1 MKLYYLFLLV
11 MFLLMGCTNSSNTS
25 GPNTIGTSKVHGDVY
40 SYVIDGHEYIKLG
53 NGFAHSGTCKKCR
66 TDLESIIRKVVKEE
80 RSQW

>member
-11 MFLLMGCTNSSNTS
+11 MFLLMGCTNSSNIS

-53 NGFAHSGTCKKCR
+53 NGFAR
-66 TDLESIIRKVVKEE
+66 NVRQIWKVVKEE

>member
-11 MFLLMGCTNSSNTS
+11 MFLLMGCTNSSNIS

-53 NGFAHSGTCKKCR
+53 NGFLALAR
-66 TDLESIIRKVVKEE
+66 NVRQIWKVLSVK
-80 RSQW
+80 

>member
-11 MFLLMGCTNSSNTS
+11 MFLLMGCTNSSNIS

-53 NGFAHSGTCKKCR
+53 NGFCTFWYLQENVR
-66 TDLESIIRKVVKEE
+66 QIWKVLSVK
-80 RSQW
+80 

>member
-11 MFLLMGCTNSSNTS
+11 MFLLMGCTNSSNIS
-25 GPNTIGTSKVHGDVY
+25 GPNTIGTSK
-40 SYVIDGHEYIKLG
+40 GHEYIELG
-53 NGFAHSGTCKKCR
+53 NGFAHSGTCKKCK

>member
-11 MFLLMGCTNSSNTS
+11 MFLLMGFTNSSNIS
-25 GPNTIGTSKVHGDVY
+25 GPNTIGTSKVHG
-40 SYVIDGHEYIKLG
+40 IDGHEYIKLG
-53 NGFAHSGTCKKCR
+53 NGFAHSGTCKKCK

>member
-11 MFLLMGCTNSSNTS
+11 
-25 GPNTIGTSKVHGDVY
+25 TSKVHGDVY

-53 NGFAHSGTCKKCR
+53 NGFAHSGTCKKCK
-66 TDLESIIRKVVKEE
+66 TDLENIIRKVVKEE

>member
-11 MFLLMGCTNSSNTS
+11 MFLLMGCTNSSNIS

-53 NGFAHSGTCKKCR
+53 NGFALLAR
-66 TDLESIIRKVVKEE
+66 NVRQIWKVLSVK
-80 RSQW
+80 

>member
-11 MFLLMGCTNSSNTS
+11 MFLLMDCTNSSNIS

-53 NGFAHSGTCKKCR
+53 NGFAHSSTCKKCKA
-66 TDLESIIRKVVKEE
+66 DLESIIRKVVKEE

>member
-11 MFLLMGCTNSSNTS
+11 MFLLMGCTNSSNIS

-53 NGFAHSGTCKKCR
+53 NGFALAR
-66 TDLESIIRKVVKEE
+66 NVRQIWKVLSVK
-80 RSQW
+80 

>member
-11 MFLLMGCTNSSNTS
+11 MFLLMGCTNSSNIS

-40 SYVIDGHEYIKLG
+40 SYVIDGH
-53 NGFAHSGTCKKCR
+53 SGTCKKCK

>member
-11 MFLLMGCTNSSNTS
+11 MFLLMGCTNSS
-25 GPNTIGTSKVHGDVY
+25 NTIGTSKVHGDVY

-53 NGFAHSGTCKKCR
+53 NGFAHSGTCKKCK

>member
-11 MFLLMGCTNSSNTS
+11 MFLLMGCTNSSNIS
-25 GPNTIGTSKVHGDVY
+25 GPNTIGTSKV
-40 SYVIDGHEYIKLG
+40 HEYIKLG

>member
-11 MFLLMGCTNSSNTS
+11 MFLLMDCTNSSNIS

-53 NGFAHSGTCKKCR
+53 NGFAHSGTCKKCKA
-66 TDLESIIRKVVKEE
+66 DLGGIIRKVVKEE

>member
-11 MFLLMGCTNSSNTS
+11 MFLLMGCT
-25 GPNTIGTSKVHGDVY
+25 NTIGTSKVHGDVY

-53 NGFAHSGTCKKCR
+53 NGFAHSGTCKKCKA
-66 TDLESIIRKVVKEE
+66 DLESIIRKVVKEE

>member
-11 MFLLMGCTNSSNTS
+11 MFLLMGCTNS
-25 GPNTIGTSKVHGDVY
+25 SKVHGDVY

-53 NGFAHSGTCKKCR
+53 NGFAHSGTCKKCKA
-66 TDLESIIRKVVKEE
+66 DLESIIRKVVKEE